1 MLPYHRIRSEVG
13 RALVVVSGA
22 SSYSGGQNRRQT
34 ARPSGIAVAA
44 FAAGLAS
51 CSSLG
56 LPFGPDVGTTSAIPT
71 VVSAADLV
79 APSDWETVRKTI
91 ATIPSGQT
99 KTVQW
104 SNGTT
109 GSTGALTVLGV
120 TAVPPATCR
129 PFSTTVS
136 DPRGVRRYGGRARCP
151 GGGGWQTAGAGAGA
165 TRFS

>member
-1 MLPYHRIRSEVG
+1 
-13 RALVVVSGA
+13 VSGA

-34 ARPSGIAVAA
+34 ARPGGIAVAA

-56 LPFGPDVGTTSAIPT
+56 LPFGPDVTTISAIPA
-71 VVSAADLV
+71 VISAADVV

-136 DPRGVRRYGGRARCP
+136 DPRGVRRYRGRACRQ
-151 GGGGWQTAGAGAGA
+151 GDGGWQLVGLVADDTLL
-165 TRFS
+165 S